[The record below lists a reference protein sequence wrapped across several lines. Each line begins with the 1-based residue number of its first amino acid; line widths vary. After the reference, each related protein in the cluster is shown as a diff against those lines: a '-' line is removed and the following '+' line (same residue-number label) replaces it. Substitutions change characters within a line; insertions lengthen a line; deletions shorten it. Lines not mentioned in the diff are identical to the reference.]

1 MYVELSF
8 NEHSPDKINTK
19 ESWVKTELE
28 LFIHSVI
35 YFIQATMPIET

>member
-1 MYVELSF
+1 MSI

-28 LFIHSVI
+28 PLFIHSLI